1 MVGNEQGHFSPVFK
15 VIGKEESCTR
25 DARAF
30 GSNAHDG
37 DRGKEQL
44 RARIINSFRIKI
56 KATKS
61 PTAPHGA
68 TQSIKIP
75 GKDARLTDDDKP
87 PRNQP
92 RNVVARPKRMSG
104 L

>member
-44 RARIINSFRIKI
+44 RARIINVHRSW
-56 KATKS
+56 S
-61 PTAPHGA
+61 PCHRDP
-68 TQSIKIP
+68 P
-75 GKDARLTDDDKP
+75 GVLGR
-87 PRNQP
+87 
-92 RNVVARPKRMSG
+92 ARPDQICPASLLFG
-104 L
+104 